1 MSEEKHPLLVRAG
14 IDDVLLEMDFEEF
27 MVGVV
32 KAPDLTFQYSEQGE
46 LCNSSLFTTTP
57 LCEDA
62 PAIYRERFIKRWTV
76 GGRINGLP
84 DLKGEVCW
92 ERLRELVGSLLQQ
105 LPDNEF
111 VLEEAWLAGLVS
123 EMPPRFRSM
132 LEKLHARIA
141 EHRAGQGQE
150 AEVTTRARESGQR
163 QVLRTWMTDRC
174 RNGNSDQCSFDNAT
188 EYVLPDGS
196 HKTEYRCCY

>member
-27 MVGVV
+27 MVGMV
-32 KAPDLTFQYSEQGE
+32 KAPDLTYEYSEQGE
-46 LCNSSLFTTTP
+46 LDNSSLFTTTP

-92 ERLRELVGSLLQQ
+92 ERLRELVGNLLRQ
-105 LPDNEF
+105 LPDNPF
-111 VLEEAWLAGLVS
+111 VLEEAWLAGLVQ

-141 EHRAGQGQE
+141 EHRSEQGQE
-150 AEVTTRARESGQR
+150 VEVTSRAKATGER

-174 RNGNSDQCSFDNAT
+174 CNGNSDQCSFDNAT